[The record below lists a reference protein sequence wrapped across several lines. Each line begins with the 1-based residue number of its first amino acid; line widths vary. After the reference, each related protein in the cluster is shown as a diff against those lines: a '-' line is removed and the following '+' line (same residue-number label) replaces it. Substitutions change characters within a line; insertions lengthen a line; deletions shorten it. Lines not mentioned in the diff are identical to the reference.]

1 MNPKQNPK
9 IIVQT
14 RTLVG
19 VAGLVLCVA
28 MSVAQALPSDKQQE
42 IKISAENASIDQ
54 KQGVITY
61 SGAVKLT
68 QGTLEIN
75 AEKLTLFR
83 NSDSQSV
90 ETVIAEGTPAR
101 YQQQP
106 DIDKTVIHAEATN
119 ITYIVSK
126 DRLTLTKNAYV
137 EQNGA
142 TTRGGRIEYNMT
154 DGTVNAS
161 GAGNQSGRVEFVIPP
176 QIDKP
181 HTDKKE

>member
-1 MNPKQNPK
+1 MNPKHINLISISKLARAAAFIFCLP
-9 IIVQT
+9 
-14 RTLVG
+14 LG
-19 VAGLVLCVA
+19 VT
-28 MSVAQALPSDKQQE
+28 MALPDDKQQE
-42 IKISAENASIDQ
+42 IKISSENASIDQ
-54 KQGVITY
+54 KQGFIIY

-75 AEKLTLFR
+75 ADKLTLYR
-83 NSDSQSV
+83 NSDSQHV
-90 ETVIAEGTPAR
+90 ETVIAEGSPAR

-106 DIDKTVIHAEATN
+106 DVDKKIIHAEASN

-154 DGTVNAS
+154 SGTVNAS
-161 GAGNQSGRVEFVIPP
+161 GAGNESGRVEFTIPP
-176 QIDKP
+176 Q
-181 HTDKKE
+181 TDKKE

>member
-1 MNPKQNPK
+1 MNPKTNP
-9 IIVQT
+9 ISILQT
-14 RTLVG
+14 RALCCNYALAILLCFSVN
-19 VAGLVLCVA
+19 VAL
-28 MSVAQALPSDKQQE
+28 ALPSDKQQE

-83 NSDSQSV
+83 SNETQSV
-90 ETVIAEGTPAR
+90 ETVIAEGSPAR

-106 DIDKTVIHAEATN
+106 EVDKTVIHAEASN

-161 GAGNQSGRVEFVIPP
+161 GAGHESGRVEFVIPP
-176 QIDKP
+176 QIDK
-181 HTDKKE
+181 KE